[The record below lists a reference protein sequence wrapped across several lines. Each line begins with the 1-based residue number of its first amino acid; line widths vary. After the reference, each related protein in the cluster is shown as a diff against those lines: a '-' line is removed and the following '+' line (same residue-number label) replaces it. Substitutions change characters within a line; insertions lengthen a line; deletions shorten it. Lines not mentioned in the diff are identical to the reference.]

1 MAADSL
7 KCPFLC
13 GFHTPDEYDIYL
25 HMETQHSEGKSPF
38 AVDEDQHQEAIKHHD
53 KNDDNVASSIE
64 HSVEEEQFAEC
75 PIESCGEV
83 ITLAEYDDHIE
94 LHNLEE
100 ASGAAAAGSP
110 YPEQEAATAST
121 RSRHGDG
128 SSKQSNSVQQWK
140 QILQMPD
147 ANGHKRRSPEF
158 EAAEER
164 PRKRLGVSGPD
175 DGKPTASLRLKPEL
189 TNRRLQKAELGK
201 YAHEDR
207 MPDWLVTLLKKE
219 GQVVETGV
227 IGVLEQLLESNPTTK
242 YAYLCHPCVQHV
254 SKLKKEGG
262 FCGYRNIQMLS
273 SYIVGTKPLGAE
285 HFRGKLPSIFRI
297 QDWIERAWDLGINSQ
312 GRIETGGVKG
322 TRKYI
327 GTPEAQAMFLSLDM
341 AVEAQG
347 FKDQQPIIA
356 ERKLLEHVQA
366 YFEAGDIDPARKV
379 RTTSLP
385 PIYFQHRG
393 HSLTIVGLE
402 KRSNGSAE
410 LLVFDPMFRDPQSIT
425 KLIGRALS
433 HKTSPDK
440 SLSLYR
446 RGNKYLKKYHEFELL
461 KLVFSVSFS
470 FSIPWNS

>member
-53 KNDDNVASSIE
+53 NHDDEDASSIE

-75 PIESCGEV
+75 PIEGCGEV
-83 ITLAEYDDHIE
+83 ITLAEYDDHVE

-100 ASGAAAAGSP
+100 AAGDSSSRSASGSPYQHVNRDGYQSP
-110 YPEQEAATAST
+110 YPEQEAATASA

-128 SSKQSNSVQQWK
+128 SRKQSNSIQQWK
-140 QILQMPD
+140 HILQMPGTTG
-147 ANGHKRRSPEF
+147 NKRRSPEF
-158 EAAEER
+158 EPAEER
-164 PRKRLGVSGPD
+164 PKKRLG
-175 DGKPTASLRLKPEL
+175 
-189 TNRRLQKAELGK
+189 KAELGK
-201 YAHEDR
+201 YAHEDK

-227 IGVLEQLLESNPTTK
+227 IGVLEQLLESNPSTK

-273 SYIVGTKPLGAE
+273 SYIVGTKPMGAE
-285 HFRGKLPSIFRI
+285 HFRGKLPSIFKI

-347 FKDQQPIIA
+347 FKDQQPIVA

-366 YFEAGDIDPARKV
+366 YFESGDFDPARKV

-461 KLVFSVSFS
+461 Q
-470 FSIPWNS
+470 

>member
-1 MAADSL
+1 MADTL

-13 GFHTPDEYDIYL
+13 GYHTPDEYDIYL
-25 HMETQHSEGKSPF
+25 HLETQHSEGTSPF
-38 AVDEDQHQEAIKHHD
+38 TVDNGHDHQAIEHD
-53 KNDDNVASSIE
+53 GVDGAASSPVE

-75 PIESCGEV
+75 PIEGCGEV

-100 ASGAAAAGSP
+100 AAGDSSRSASRSP
-110 YPEQEAATAST
+110 YQHSGNREGYKSPYLDQETTIPAPTSAT
-121 RSRHGDG
+121 RRHHGDG
-128 SSKQSNSVQQWK
+128 SSRQRSSSTQQWK
-140 QILQMPD
+140 QILHMPS
-147 ANGHKRRSPEF
+147 AATGHKRRSTELEP
-158 EAAEER
+158 AEER
-164 PRKRLGVSGPD
+164 PRKRLG
-175 DGKPTASLRLKPEL
+175 
-189 TNRRLQKAELGK
+189 KAELGK
-201 YAHEDR
+201 YAHEDK
-207 MPDWLVTLLKKE
+207 MPDWLVALLKKE

-227 IGVLEQLLESNPTTK
+227 IGVLEQLLEQNPTTK

-262 FCGYRNIQMLS
+262 FCGYRNIQMMS
-273 SYIVGTKPLGAE
+273 SYIIGAKPQGAE
-285 HFRGKLPSIFRI
+285 HFRGRLPSIFKI
-297 QDWIERAWDLGINSQ
+297 QDWIEHAWDLGINAQ

-327 GTPEAQAMFLSLDM
+327 GTPEAQAMFLSLDL

-347 FKDQQPIIA
+347 FKDQQPIVA
-356 ERKLLEHVQA
+356 ERKLLDHVQA
-366 YFEAGDIDPARKV
+366 YFESQDFDPARKV

-402 KRSNGSAE
+402 KRSNGSVE

-425 KLIGRALS
+425 KLVGRALS

-461 KLVFSVSFS
+461 Q
-470 FSIPWNS
+470 

>member
-1 MAADSL
+1 MADSL

-13 GFHTPDEYDIYL
+13 GFHTAVEYDIYL

-38 AVDEDQHQEAIKHHD
+38 AVDQDHHPEAIKHHD
-53 KNDDNVASSIE
+53 NDGDGDDASPSIE

-75 PIESCGEV
+75 PIEGCGEV

-100 ASGAAAAGSP
+100 AAGSSSSRSASGSPFRHVNRDGHQSP
-110 YPEQEAATAST
+110 YPDQEAAAVPSA
-121 RSRHGDG
+121 RRHHHHGDG
-128 SSKQSNSVQQWK
+128 SSKQSNSIQQWK
-140 QILQMPD
+140 HIMQMP
-147 ANGHKRRSPEF
+147 AATGHKRRSPEF
-158 EAAEER
+158 EAAEE
-164 PRKRLGVSGPD
+164 
-175 DGKPTASLRLKPEL
+175 TAE
-189 TNRRLQKAELGK
+189 TKAELGR
-201 YAHEDR
+201 YAHEDK

-219 GQVVETGV
+219 GEVVETGV
-227 IGVLEQLLESNPTTK
+227 IGVLEQLCESNPLTK

-273 SYIVGTKPLGAE
+273 SYIIGTKPQGAE
-285 HFRGKLPSIFRI
+285 HFRGRLPSIFKI
-297 QDWIERAWDLGINSQ
+297 QDWIERAWDLGINAQ

-347 FKDQQPIIA
+347 FKDQQPIVA

-366 YFEAGDIDPARKV
+366 YFESGYIESKDFDPARKV
-379 RTTSLP
+379 RMTSLP

-402 KRSNGSAE
+402 KRSNESVE

-425 KLIGRALS
+425 KLVGRALS

-461 KLVFSVSFS
+461 K
-470 FSIPWNS
+470 

>member
-1 MAADSL
+1 
-7 KCPFLC
+7 
-13 GFHTPDEYDIYL
+13 
-25 HMETQHSEGKSPF
+25 METQHSEGKSPF
-38 AVDEDQHQEAIKHHD
+38 AVDEDHPATQETVKHNGD
-53 KNDDNVASSIE
+53 EVASSSSVAP
-64 HSVEEEQFAEC
+64 SVEEVQFAEC
-75 PIESCGEV
+75 PIEGCGEV

-100 ASGAAAAGSP
+100 AAGDTSSRSASGSPYHRYANRDGYHSP
-110 YPEQEAATAST
+110 YPEQEPAAATAT
-121 RSRHGDG
+121 RRHHADG
-128 SSKQSNSVQQWK
+128 SSKQGNSIQSWK
-140 QILQMPD
+140 QILQMPN
-147 ANGHKRRSPEF
+147 ATSHKRRSPEF

-164 PRKRLGVSGPD
+164 PRKRLG
-175 DGKPTASLRLKPEL
+175 
-189 TNRRLQKAELGK
+189 KAELGR
-201 YAHEDR
+201 YAHEDK

-219 GQVVETGV
+219 GQVVEQGV
-227 IGVLEQLLESNPTTK
+227 IGVLEQLLESNPSTK

-273 SYIVGTKPLGAE
+273 SYIVGTKPQGSE
-285 HFRGKLPSIFRI
+285 HFRGKLPSIFKI
-297 QDWIERAWDLGINSQ
+297 QDWIERAWDLGINAQ

-327 GTPEAQAMFLSLDM
+327 GTPEAQAMFLGLDM

-347 FKDQQPIIA
+347 FKDQQPIVA
-356 ERKLLEHVQA
+356 ERKLLDHVQG
-366 YFEAGDIDPARKV
+366 YFESGDLDPSRKV

-402 KRSNGSAE
+402 KRSNGSTE

-461 KLVFSVSFS
+461 K
-470 FSIPWNS
+470 

>member
-1 MAADSL
+1 
-7 KCPFLC
+7 
-13 GFHTPDEYDIYL
+13 
-25 HMETQHSEGKSPF
+25 METQHSEGKSPF
-38 AVDEDQHQEAIKHHD
+38 AVDEDHHDHPQEAIKHED
-53 KNDDNVASSIE
+53 GDEDASSSSVAP
-64 HSVEEEQFAEC
+64 SVEEVQFAEC
-75 PIESCGEV
+75 PIEGCGEV
-83 ITLAEYDDHIE
+83 VTLAEYDDHIE

-100 ASGAAAAGSP
+100 AAGDTSSRSASGSPFHQYAANRDGYQSPYAEQQEPAAAAVVVPPVRRPHRTDGTSGRGNSI
-110 YPEQEAATAST
+110 TA
-121 RSRHGDG
+121 
-128 SSKQSNSVQQWK
+128 WK
-140 QILQMPD
+140 QILQMPN
-147 ANGHKRRSPEF
+147 ATGHKRRSPEF

-164 PRKRLGVSGPD
+164 PRKRLG
-175 DGKPTASLRLKPEL
+175 
-189 TNRRLQKAELGK
+189 KAELGR
-201 YAHEDR
+201 YAHEDK

-219 GQVVETGV
+219 GQVVEQGV
-227 IGVLEQLLESNPTTK
+227 IGVLEQLLESNSSTK

-273 SYIVGTKPLGAE
+273 SYIVGTKPQGSE
-285 HFRGKLPSIFRI
+285 HFRGRLPSIFRI
-297 QDWIERAWDLGINSQ
+297 QDWIERAWDMGINAQ

-347 FKDQQPIIA
+347 FKDQQPIVA
-356 ERKLLEHVQA
+356 ERKLLDHVQG
-366 YFEAGDIDPARKV
+366 YFESGDFDPSRKV

-402 KRSNGSAE
+402 KRSNGSTE

-425 KLIGRALS
+425 KLVGRALS

-461 KLVFSVSFS
+461 K
-470 FSIPWNS
+470 